1 MYRRD
6 ICTGE
11 KLAAGECK
19 DAKGQVLVALV
30 PDTPLSGRG
39 IY

>member
-6 ICTGE
+6 VCIGE

-19 DAKGQVLVALV
+19 DAKGQVLVV
-30 PDTPLSGRG
+30 V
-39 IY
+39 YFQ